1 MPLIPVCAG
10 MSGALKDSSRCYRD
24 LMSIDTSAEPDD
36 ATHYA
41 FRQSLVGAPS
51 AFILGD
57 TYIEWRSGVRALKIP
72 YSDIKQVRLAFRP
85 VTLQSY
91 RFVAEVKSRTG
102 VKFTIASTSWRSLV
116 EHERHDLHYKA
127 FLTELHRRIA
137 AAGGSVT
144 WVTGAPAFLYWPG
157 LVIFTGLMLATAI
170 LAARAVQAGEWQATA
185 FIAVMLGFFLWQTA
199 AFFRRNK
206 PGAYAPDRL
215 PPHVMP

>member
-1 MPLIPVCAG
+1 
-10 MSGALKDSSRCYRD
+10 
-24 LMSIDTSAEPDD
+24 MSIDNSTEPDD

-57 TYIEWRSGVRALKIP
+57 TSIEWRSGLRTLKIP
-72 YSDIKQVRLAFRP
+72 YRDISQVRLVFRP

-137 AAGGSVT
+137 AAGGAVT
-144 WVTGAPAFLYWPG
+144 WVTGAPAILYWLG
-157 LVIFTGLMLATAI
+157 LAIFAGLMLATAF
-170 LAARAVQAGEWQATA
+170 LALRAVQAGEWQATA
-185 FIAVMLGFFLWQTA
+185 FIAVMLGVFLWQTA
-199 AFFRRNK
+199 AFFRRNL
-206 PGAYAPDRL
+206 PGTYAPGEL
-215 PPHVMP
+215 PAQVMP

>member
-1 MPLIPVCAG
+1 MN
-10 MSGALKDSSRCYRD
+10 SSA
-24 LMSIDTSAEPDD
+24 TEHDD

-41 FRQSLVGAPS
+41 FRPSLVGAPS
-51 AFILGD
+51 EFILGEAD
-57 TYIEWRSGVRALKIP
+57 MEWRSGVRALKIP
-72 YSDIKQVRLAFRP
+72 YRDIKQVRLAFRP

-102 VKFTIASTSWRSLV
+102 IKSTIASTSWRSLV

-144 WVTGAPAFLYWPG
+144 WVTGAPALLYWPG
-157 LVIFTGLMLATAI
+157 LVIFAGLMLTTAS
-170 LAARAVQAGEWQATA
+170 LAVRAVQAGEWQATA

-199 AFFRRNK
+199 AFFRRNR
-206 PGAYAPDRL
+206 PGVYAPDRL
-215 PPHVMP
+215 PAHVMP